1 MIKNKYEKAGGGV
14 YLLNNILWYG
24 MIEGVYKNVET
35 DLDKKLLKTE
45 FSIATAVFI
54 RVTKICCSRVIC

>member
-1 MIKNKYEKAGGGV
+1 MKIQENTVAYLIK
-14 YLLNNILWYG
+14 
-24 MIEGVYKNVET
+24 GVYKNVET

-45 FSIATAVFI
+45 FSTATAVLI